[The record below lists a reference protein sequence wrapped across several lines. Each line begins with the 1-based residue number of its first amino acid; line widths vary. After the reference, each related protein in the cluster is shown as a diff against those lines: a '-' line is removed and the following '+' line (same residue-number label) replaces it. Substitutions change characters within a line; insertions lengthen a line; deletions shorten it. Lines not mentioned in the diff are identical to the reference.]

1 MLIFTFN
8 NLNSI
13 EIIKLIDSLM
23 HIIRLT
29 LSAFVA
35 DKDDEVFPP
44 LSLSNDELVFL
55 LALIELLV

>member
-1 MLIFTFN
+1 
-8 NLNSI
+8 
-13 EIIKLIDSLM
+13 M